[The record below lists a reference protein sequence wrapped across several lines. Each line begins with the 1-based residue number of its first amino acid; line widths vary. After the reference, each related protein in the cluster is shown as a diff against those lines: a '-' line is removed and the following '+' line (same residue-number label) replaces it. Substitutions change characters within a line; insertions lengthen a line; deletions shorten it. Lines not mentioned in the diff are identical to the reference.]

1 MNDNKIIDEAVA
13 LMNEGYSVTLP
24 VSGRSMLPFIIG
36 GKESVILAPPA
47 GLKRGIVA
55 LAWVEN
61 RRYVL
66 HRIERIEGE
75 RVTLMGDGNLVGREH
90 CSIGDVKAIATHV
103 VDSNQK
109 RHYLYT
115 RWRKTASEIWWA
127 LLPLRRYILKLEI
140 RKNMKKKDG
149 MVLREVCGEKVLVG
163 EGLGAVDFG
172 RLISLNDTAAYLW
185 EQLDEDSDI
194 DSLTQALC
202 KEYDVEQ
209 EVARHDVEAILEEWI
224 KTGVVDR

>member
-13 LMNEGYSVTLP
+13 LMNDGYSVTLP

-90 CSIGDVKAIATHV
+90 CYIGDIKAIATHV

-127 LLPLRRYILKLEI
+127 LLPLRRYILKLGI
-140 RKNMKKKDG
+140 RN
-149 MVLREVCGEKVLVG
+149 
-163 EGLGAVDFG
+163 
-172 RLISLNDTAAYLW
+172 
-185 EQLDEDSDI
+185 
-194 DSLTQALC
+194 
-202 KEYDVEQ
+202 
-209 EVARHDVEAILEEWI
+209 
-224 KTGVVDR
+224 